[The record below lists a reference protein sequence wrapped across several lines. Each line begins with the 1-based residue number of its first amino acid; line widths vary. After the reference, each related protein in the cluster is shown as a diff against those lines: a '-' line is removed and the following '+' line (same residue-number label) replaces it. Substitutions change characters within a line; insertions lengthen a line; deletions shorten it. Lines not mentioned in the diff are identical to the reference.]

1 MHDVNN
7 ADSTYALR
15 RGLEAYLRAVA
26 EAIDLPAE
34 GTSCEISDT
43 ATAYVALPGRPG
55 KDLMLLWDERAGWS
69 LAIEHNP
76 PGKAE
81 TVARLGTD
89 VVPAPDDVAAFVEN
103 AVAGRSTSTDRPAT
117 ASDRAA
123 LAERLS
129 GYIAGPT

>member
-1 MHDVNN
+1 MNN

-43 ATAYVALPGRPG
+43 ATAYVALPARPG
-55 KDLMLLWDERAGWS
+55 KDLMLLWDEHAGWS

-76 PGKAE
+76 PGKPD
-81 TVARLGTD
+81 TVARLSTD
-89 VVPAPDDVAAFVEN
+89 VVPAPREVAAFVEN
-103 AVAGRSTSTDRPAT
+103 AVAGRSM
-117 ASDRAA
+117 
-123 LAERLS
+123 
-129 GYIAGPT
+129 